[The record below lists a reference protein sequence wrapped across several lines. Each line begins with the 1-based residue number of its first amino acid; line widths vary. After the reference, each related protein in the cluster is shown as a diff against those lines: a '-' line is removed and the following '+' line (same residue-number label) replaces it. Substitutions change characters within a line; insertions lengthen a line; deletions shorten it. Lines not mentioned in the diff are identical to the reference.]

1 MVSLNESK
9 LSSVI
14 CADSGSELNMK
25 KKLNLEENR
34 PTLAGYGQGHYDS
47 LGEACPPVQQTEA
60 ELCPARRVGTT
71 GLAEAKDE
79 VALELTSLLPAE
91 HCESIRNTRCLSVPY
106 QSHHHTAGSNISRWR
121 TVGFLQKLVSD
132 YNKGDHGSSLRA
144 MEGRPRGDHSS
155 RSGSLTVCPNRFL
168 EGTESRTM
176 LEMEWFCYFNKDGHS
191 RTESCGILSLSS

>member
-1 MVSLNESK
+1 MRKALAGLVVSLNESK

-60 ELCPARRVGTT
+60 ELCPARLVGTT
-71 GLAEAKDE
+71 APAEVKDE

-91 HCESIRNTRCLSVPY
+91 HCESIRNTGASQCLIKATITQLVATSQDGGP
-106 QSHHHTAGSNISRWR
+106 W
-121 TVGFLQKLVSD
+121 GFLQKLVSD
-132 YNKGDHGSSLRA
+132 YNNGDHGSSLRA

-168 EGTESRTM
+168 EGTESCTM
-176 LEMEWFCYFNKDGHS
+176 LEMEWMLF
-191 RTESCGILSLSS
+191 